1 MEDAGGKALAHV
13 VDIRDEANVA
23 KSIEETVKHFGGID
37 ILINNASAISLT
49 GTEVDTIFEFYG
61 FFTTFFRLYH
71 RVSVQRVK
79 YLSCHFA
86 CLCRGFEF
94 YEVKKKFFVIIF
106 QKENGNTF
114 TLLIIFIVKSLQKEQ
129 NSTNLLL

>member
-49 GTEVDTIFEFYG
+49 GTEVNTIFEFYRVFLLHFLG
-61 FFTTFFRLYH
+61 F
-71 RVSVQRVK
+71 
-79 YLSCHFA
+79 
-86 CLCRGFEF
+86 
-94 YEVKKKFFVIIF
+94 II
-106 QKENGNTF
+106 ELGSRELNHLDANMHVYAGG
-114 TLLIIFIVKSLQKEQ
+114 LIFMK
-129 NSTNLLL
+129 

>member
-49 GTEVDTIFEFYG
+49 GTEVNTIFEFYG
-61 FFTTFFRLYH
+61 FFTIFFRLYH
-71 RVSVQRVK
+71 RVIVQVVK
-79 YLSCHFA
+79 SLSCHFA
-86 CLCRGFEF
+86 CLCRRFDF
-94 YEVKKKFFVIIF
+94 YEVKKNILHTF
-106 QKENGNTF
+106 QKKKGNTF
-114 TLLIIFIVKSLQKEQ
+114 TLLIIFIVKRLQKEQ
-129 NSTNLLL
+129 TSTNLLL